1 MRKGFRFKSSAG
13 RAKGSHPSRRKWKCG
28 TSCWI
33 EDMLSHLLY
42 QIHDQ
47 QPPDCTGCCVIPL
60 VRLSYP
66 YSRGCVQFALRRDDV
81 ASSEHLPHPSREKL
95 FQYRF
100 LLDSSPRSRRSGQP
114 SVIAM
119 ELKGKWAV
127 TSVKS
132 SGTILSED
140 EEVTVVWEFRTRQ
153 LEITLVSAEGRRS
166 RSVTYPITTD
176 PTKRPKQLDASS
188 PLNQKLGFTSIY
200 KLEGDILT
208 ICWNVGVFRPQA
220 FESSPSDGF
229 TITTLQR
236 QPDEA
241 EVDQVRINPP
251 QD

>member
-1 MRKGFRFKSSAG
+1 VGSAKTANSAHSMALRQTAPVVASFLSPGYLILIPADVFSSPCDKTMLHRPNTDLIPRGKSYSSTAFCSVLRPEADG
-13 RAKGSHPSRRKWKCG
+13 LG
-28 TSCWI
+28 
-33 EDMLSHLLY
+33 
-42 QIHDQ
+42 
-47 QPPDCTGCCVIPL
+47 QPP
-60 VRLSYP
+60 
-66 YSRGCVQFALRRDDV
+66 
-81 ASSEHLPHPSREKL
+81 
-95 FQYRF
+95 
-100 LLDSSPRSRRSGQP
+100 
-114 SVIAM
+114 VIAM

-140 EEVTVVWEFRTRQ
+140 EEITVVWEFRTRQ

-166 RSVTYPITTD
+166 RSVIYPITTD
-176 PTKRPKQLDASS
+176 PAQRPKHLDASS
-188 PLNQKLGFTSIY
+188 PLNQKLGFTGIY
-200 KLEGDILT
+200 KIEGDILT